1 MARPLSPRKVKLKVQ
16 DFIAHVPKYIVNE
29 YIDYFNSVAPKSE
42 EDFFRRWLFA
52 WASIQTTWERN
63 CLLYNNIKDLSWM
76 DSKDDLYERVHASR
90 AGLTNNRTKY
100 IWEFREKYWDD
111 TDFFRKKGDRTWV
124 NYRKDLLS
132 NILGIG
138 YTKCAFVCE
147 MSFPNDSEVVCLDT
161 HMLQLMGYTVNS
173 KEKMSYKKYLQLE
186 KIWVDTCW
194 DNKVPPA
201 IGRAICWDIIQGK
214 TDSSYWCNVFHD
226 EAQIPRHEGELE
238 YA

>member
-1 MARPLSPRKVKLKVQ
+1 
-16 DFIAHVPKYIVNE
+16 
-29 YIDYFNSVAPKSE
+29 
-42 EDFFRRWLFA
+42 
-52 WASIQTTWERN
+52 
-63 CLLYNNIKDLSWM
+63 M

-124 NYRKDLLS
+124 NYRKDLLSNILGIGYTKCAFVCENYRKDLLS